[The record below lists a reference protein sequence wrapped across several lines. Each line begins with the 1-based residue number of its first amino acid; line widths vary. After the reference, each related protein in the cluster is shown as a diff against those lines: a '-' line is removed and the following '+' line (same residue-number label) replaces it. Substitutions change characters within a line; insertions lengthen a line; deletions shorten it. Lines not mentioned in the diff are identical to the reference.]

1 LIVVFV
7 GLLWLIGLACG
18 ERRRAYV
25 IVISGQAMGKVHD
38 LLRSPP
44 EAYGRMSAAAPGL
57 APEEI
62 GQAVLKVELAA
73 APQPDSPA
81 ENRADGDLA

>member
-1 LIVVFV
+1 VVPATLMVLFV
-7 GLLWLIGLACG
+7 GLLWLIGLACS

-38 LLRSPP
+38 LLRTAPD
-44 EAYGRMSAAAPGL
+44 AYGSAPSAPREQ

-62 GQAVLKVELAA
+62 EHAILKV
-73 APQPDSPA
+73 
-81 ENRADGDLA
+81 